1 MEMKHVFDYKPFSKG
16 RDARLL
22 LIWEAAYRY
31 RRLLV
36 IERTRERIYEVKAE
50 LEMSESEVVI
60 FLGIINDKSFKQ
72 IRTYLLINGSKLV
85 RRGKRTRPKKKI
97 K

>member
-1 MEMKHVFDYKPFSKG
+1 MKKHVFDFKPYSRG
-16 RDARLL
+16 REARLL

-36 IERTRERIYEVKAE
+36 VQRTTERIYEIKAE

-60 FLGIINDKSFKQ
+60 FLGIIHDKSFKQ

-85 RRGKRTRPKKKI
+85 RRGKKTRPRKKI
-97 K
+97 

>member
-1 MEMKHVFDYKPFSKG
+1 MNHAFDYKPYSRG
-16 RDARLL
+16 REARLL
-22 LIWEAAYRY
+22 AIWEAAYRY

-36 IERTRERIYEVKAE
+36 VQRTRERIYEIKAE

-60 FLGIINDKSFKQ
+60 FLDIIHDKSFKQ

-85 RRGKRTRPKKKI
+85 RRGKKTRPRKKI
-97 K
+97 